1 MQRAKDFFKK
11 EPVFVIAFL
20 CAVLSMFLVPPS
32 ADYIGYIDFRV
43 LELLFCLMAVVA
55 GLQQCGLFTVLAQR
69 LLTGRKQLRLLY
81 LALVLLPFFCSML
94 ITNDVAFITFVP
106 FAVMV
111 LKMAS
116 LEGSVCMTV
125 TLLTIAANLGSMF
138 TPIGNPQNLY
148 LYSVSG
154 MSALSFVKVMG
165 PLSLVSLLLLIGGC
179 LLQKNE
185 SMQIEQI
192 RRKTKKNKT
201 AENLILL
208 FLFCVSLATVLRVLS
223 WPVLLGI
230 TLLICLFLFG
240 SGKEEFLPLRVDYS
254 LLLTFV
260 AFFVFIGNMGRIP
273 IVKELLIKVLE
284 GHELILGFAASQVI
298 SNVPAAILLSGFTT
312 DYPMLLRGVNIG
324 GLGTLIASLAS
335 LISYKFYVQE
345 SEKNE
350 TAGTKGQYFRYF
362 TVWNIVFAIVLLAVN
377 VIV

>member
-1 MQRAKDFFKK
+1 M
-11 EPVFVIAFL
+11 
-20 CAVLSMFLVPPS
+20 
-32 ADYIGYIDFRV
+32 
-43 LELLFCLMAVVA
+43 
-55 GLQQCGLFTVLAQR
+55 
-69 LLTGRKQLRLLY
+69 
-81 LALVLLPFFCSML
+81 LVLVGLCFFCSMW
-94 ITNDVAFITFVP
+94 ITNDVALLTFVP
-106 FAVMV
+106 FTILV
-111 LKMAS
+111 LRMAK
-116 LEGSVCMTV
+116 LDQRMIPVITME
-125 TLLTIAANLGSMF
+125 TIAANLGSMA
-138 TPIGNPQNLY
+138 TPVGNPQNLY

-179 LLQKNE
+179 LIQKNE
-185 SMQIEQI
+185 NMQIEQI
-192 RRKTKKNKT
+192 RRKTQKNKT

-208 FLFCVSLATVLRVLS
+208 FLFCVSLATVLRVLP

-240 SGKEEFLPLRVDYS
+240 SGKEEFLPLKVDYS

-273 IVKELLIKVLE
+273 MVKKLLITILE
-284 GHELILGFAASQVI
+284 GHELILGFASSQVI

-312 DYPMLLRGVNIG
+312 EYPALLQGVNIG

-362 TVWNIVFAIVLLAVN
+362 TVWNVIFAIVLLAVTA
-377 VIV
+377 VV

>member
-1 MQRAKDFFKK
+1 
-11 EPVFVIAFL
+11 
-20 CAVLSMFLVPPS
+20 
-32 ADYIGYIDFRV
+32 
-43 LELLFCLMAVVA
+43 
-55 GLQQCGLFTVLAQR
+55 
-69 LLTGRKQLRLLY
+69 
-81 LALVLLPFFCSML
+81 
-94 ITNDVAFITFVP
+94 
-106 FAVMV
+106 
-111 LKMAS
+111 
-116 LEGSVCMTV
+116 
-125 TLLTIAANLGSMF
+125 
-138 TPIGNPQNLY
+138 
-148 LYSVSG
+148 
-154 MSALSFVKVMG
+154 
-165 PLSLVSLLLLIGGC
+165 
-179 LLQKNE
+179 
-185 SMQIEQI
+185 MQIEQI

-362 TVWNIVFAIVLLAVN
+362 TVWNIVFAIVLLAVT
-377 VIV
+377 VVV

>member
-1 MQRAKDFFKK
+1 MAT
-11 EPVFVIAFL
+11 PV
-20 CAVLSMFLVPPS
+20 
-32 ADYIGYIDFRV
+32 
-43 LELLFCLMAVVA
+43 
-55 GLQQCGLFTVLAQR
+55 
-69 LLTGRKQLRLLY
+69 
-81 LALVLLPFFCSML
+81 
-94 ITNDVAFITFVP
+94 
-106 FAVMV
+106 
-111 LKMAS
+111 
-116 LEGSVCMTV
+116 
-125 TLLTIAANLGSMF
+125 
-138 TPIGNPQNLY
+138 GNPQNLY

-362 TVWNIVFAIVLLAVN
+362 TVWNIVFAIVLLAVT
-377 VIV
+377 VVV

>member
-1 MQRAKDFFKK
+1 M
-11 EPVFVIAFL
+11 I
-20 CAVLSMFLVPPS
+20 M
-32 ADYIGYIDFRV
+32 
-43 LELLFCLMAVVA
+43 
-55 GLQQCGLFTVLAQR
+55 
-69 LLTGRKQLRLLY
+69 
-81 LALVLLPFFCSML
+81 
-94 ITNDVAFITFVP
+94 
-106 FAVMV
+106 
-111 LKMAS
+111 
-116 LEGSVCMTV
+116 
-125 TLLTIAANLGSMF
+125 IAASMIIAVQK
-138 TPIGNPQNLY
+138 TNILPLQNLY

-165 PLSLVSLLLLIGGC
+165 PLSLVSLLLLIGSC
-179 LLQKNE
+179 LVQKNE

-192 RRKTKKNKT
+192 RRKTPKNKT

-335 LISYKFYVQE
+335 LISYKFYV
-345 SEKNE
+345 
-350 TAGTKGQYFRYF
+350 
-362 TVWNIVFAIVLLAVN
+362 
-377 VIV
+377 